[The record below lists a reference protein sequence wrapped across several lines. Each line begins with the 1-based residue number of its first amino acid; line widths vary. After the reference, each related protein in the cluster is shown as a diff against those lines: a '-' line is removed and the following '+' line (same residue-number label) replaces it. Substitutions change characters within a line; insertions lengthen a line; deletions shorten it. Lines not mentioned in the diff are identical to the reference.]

1 MWISH
6 VGFSIS
12 NEFLVAIPFN
22 STCPER
28 FDDSIS
34 PIIWCR
40 IAAASSVLTLS
51 PYFNRESGRMA
62 NTLALEGPNQFA
74 ASDRQE
80 SHLLTVYRYSFDTI
94 LVSFT

>member
-1 MWISH
+1 MDKSCM
-6 VGFSIS
+6 V
-12 NEFLVAIPFN
+12 FN
-22 STCPER
+22 SYEFFVPILLNGTCPAR
-28 FDDSIS
+28 FDDSIF
-34 PIIWCR
+34 PIIWYR

-51 PYFNRESGRMA
+51 LYFNRESGRMA